1 MKLLFDLQEQRYCQY
16 YLCTCRSK

>member
-1 MKLLFDLQEQRYCQY
+1 MKLLFDLQEQQYCQY